1 MPTKIFCANIIL
13 LAVTLSLFLVNCKNN
28 DRPDGTAPTTEQ
40 TPAATPTQKQKP
52 VENVDR
58 STLKQLIVGR
68 EYSSSDV
75 ETGKLSL
82 RDCGQGKLFQLSN
95 AAPVQADT
103 VDLANDQSFFVAG
116 MIGDKC
122 VLQQD
127 SKPLAAIN
135 NEGNPTAALITGMTS
150 YYDTNISPIGFAL
163 RVALAKLPEGS
174 DAPHLYVTVDAG
186 GSWHKMD
193 AANLPAEGGSVDTAQ
208 RVTRSSASNQALLT
222 LTINNH
228 KWWSW
233 NRMYAQIE
241 KITIG
246 QAFSIKNYGA
256 YPFQLAMLENCDV
269 QLIIRDDNN
278 GKLTSII
285 SDKGQAITKDMSI
298 TLYAIGTPRPN
309 CQFKLKFND
318 DELAAEIDPP
328 DSSEHYT
335 IPAST
340 TLSAKG
346 GKIHISQGTGVP
358 PTATSGSGFY
368 VYVTGN
374 GGKSWDYGDFNFFW
388 GTAREYATS
397 TAWNAEASMN
407 QMLAFTNSDS
417 ASTRIHI
424 KTGGN

>member
-1 MPTKIFCANIIL
+1 MQVDTINI
-13 LAVTLSLFLVNCKNN
+13 
-28 DRPDGTAPTTEQ
+28 
-40 TPAATPTQKQKP
+40 
-52 VENVDR
+52 
-58 STLKQLIVGR
+58 
-68 EYSSSDV
+68 
-75 ETGKLSL
+75 
-82 RDCGQGKLFQLSN
+82 
-95 AAPVQADT
+95 
-103 VDLANDQSFFVAG
+103 ANDQSFFVAG

-135 NEGNPTAALITGMTS
+135 NEGNPAAALITDMTS

-163 RVALAKLPEGS
+163 RVTLASLSEGS
-174 DAPHLYVTVDAG
+174 GAPHLYVTVDAG

-193 AANLPAEGGSVDTAQ
+193 VVNLPAEGGSVDTAQ

-222 LTINNH
+222 LIINNH

-256 YPFQLAMLENCDV
+256 YPFQLALLENCNV
-269 QLIIRDDNN
+269 QLIIRNGNN
-278 GKLTSII
+278 GELTSIP
-285 SDKGQAITKDMSI
+285 SNQGQAITDDMSI
-298 TLYAIGTPRPN
+298 TLYAIGTLRPN
-309 CQFKLKFND
+309 CQLKFKFDD
-318 DELAAEIDPP
+318 DELVAEIDPP

-335 IPAST
+335 MPAST

-346 GKIHISQGTGVP
+346 GKIHISHGTGVP
-358 PTATSGSGFY
+358 PTASSGSGFY

-374 GGKSWDYGDFNFFW
+374 GGESWDYGDFGFFW
-388 GTAREYATS
+388 GNAREYSTS

-417 ASTRIHI
+417 APTRIHI
-424 KTGGN
+424 KTGGH